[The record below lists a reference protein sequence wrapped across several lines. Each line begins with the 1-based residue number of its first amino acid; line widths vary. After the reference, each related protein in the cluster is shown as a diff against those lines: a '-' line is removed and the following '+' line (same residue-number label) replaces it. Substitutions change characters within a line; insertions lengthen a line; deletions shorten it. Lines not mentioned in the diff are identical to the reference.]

1 VKKAAEEKISAM
13 WNDLRDFANLMQ
25 DKHFVVI
32 NVAPRSFSSG
42 NKLSLLVYEAPEK
55 EDQ

>member
-1 VKKAAEEKISAM
+1 MKKAAEEKISAM